1 MSGREVTSVE
11 GWKAGRVLTV
21 CWEDSAALAL
31 NRLAGILMW
40 CMVVPRGRAESI
52 ENYVRGTSLVAV
64 GFVHLV
70 TGYILGRRPVD
81 LGTCQS

>member
-31 NRLAGILMW
+31 YLSKLLEFQYDVWSSEGK
-40 CMVVPRGRAESI
+40 ES
-52 ENYVRGTSLVAV
+52 NT
-64 GFVHLV
+64 
-70 TGYILGRRPVD
+70 
-81 LGTCQS
+81 